1 MIRCVSYLRT
11 SSLTNSGSDKDS
23 QSRQE
28 RVINTYAEQNGYT
41 IAESAYDE
49 GRSGAD
55 PLVDREGFDQ
65 LLQFCREHSIT
76 TILVESSNRYARDKD
91 VAVKGFYMMEDY
103 GINSLIDCEAGLDL
117 LGSWNS
123 GKAYEAILPFL
134 KMIIA
139 EDEKREV
146 VRRLKSGRDRK
157 KAEIGK
163 CGGRKSLIE
172 KWGNDIRVSAV
183 RARRRGQTFD
193 NISQWLANK
202 YGVVTESGSPLSRG
216 QVWHLVNTKTL
227 K

>member
-76 TILVESSNRYARDKD
+76 TILVESSNLYARDKD

-117 LGSWNS
+117 LGLWNS

>member
-117 LGSWNS
+117 LGMWNS

>member
-117 LGSWNS
+117 LGLWNS

-146 VRRLKSGRDRK
+146 VRRLKSGRDKK

-172 KWGNDIRVSAV
+172 KWGNEIRVSAV

>member
-1 MIRCVSYLRT
+1 MTRCVSYLRT

-28 RVINTYAEQNGYT
+28 GVINTYAEQNGYT

-117 LGSWNS
+117 LGLWNS

>member
-1 MIRCVSYLRT
+1 
-11 SSLTNSGSDKDS
+11 
-23 QSRQE
+23 
-28 RVINTYAEQNGYT
+28 
-41 IAESAYDE
+41 
-49 GRSGAD
+49 
-55 PLVDREGFDQ
+55 
-65 LLQFCREHSIT
+65 
-76 TILVESSNRYARDKD
+76 
-91 VAVKGFYMMEDY
+91 MMEDY

-117 LGSWNS
+117 LGLWNS

>member
-28 RVINTYAEQNGYT
+28 GIISAYADQHGYT
-41 IAESAYDE
+41 IVESAYDE

-55 PLVDREGFDQ
+55 PLGDREGFNA
-65 LLQFCREHSIT
+65 LLEFCREHSIT
-76 TILVESSNRYARDKD
+76 TILFETSSRYARDKD
-91 VAVKGFYMMEDY
+91 VAVKGFYMVEDF

-117 LGSWNS
+117 LGMWNS

-146 VRRLKSGRDRK
+146 VRRLKSGRDKK

-172 KWGNDIRVSAV
+172 KFGKEIRITAV
-183 RARRRGQTFD
+183 RARRRGRTFEQ
-193 NISQWLANK
+193 ISRWLAQH
-202 YGVVTESGSPLSRG
+202 GVTTENGSPLSRG
-216 QVWHLVNTKTL
+216 QIWHLVNTKTL

>member
-11 SSLTNSGSDKDS
+11 SSLTSSGSDKDS

-28 RVINTYAEQNGYT
+28 GVISAYADQHGDT
-41 IAESAYDE
+41 IVEAAYDE

-55 PLVDREGFDQ
+55 PLEDREGFYA
-65 LLQFCREHSIT
+65 LLEFCREHSIT
-76 TILVESSNRYARDKD
+76 TILMESSNRYARDKD
-91 VAVKGFYMMEDY
+91 VAVKGFYMVEDY

-117 LGSWNS
+117 LGMWNS

-146 VRRLKSGRDRK
+146 VRRLKSGRDKK

-163 CGGRKSLIE
+163 CGGRKSLLE
-172 KWGNDIRVSAV
+172 KWGKEIRVTAV
-183 RARRRGQTFD
+183 RARRRGRTFQQIAD
-193 NISQWLANK
+193 WLAQHD
-202 YGVVTESGSPLSRG
+202 VVTESGSPLSRG
-216 QVWHLVNTKTL
+216 QVWPLINTKTL

>member
-28 RVINTYAEQNGYT
+28 GVISAYAEQHGYT
-41 IAESAYDE
+41 IVESAYDE

-55 PLVDREGFDQ
+55 PLTDREGFEA
-65 LLQFCREHSIT
+65 LLEFCREHSIT
-76 TILVESSNRYARDKD
+76 TILFETSSRYARDKD
-91 VAVKGFYMMEDY
+91 VAVKGFYMVEDF
-103 GINSLIDCEAGLDL
+103 GIDSLIDCEAGLDL
-117 LGSWNS
+117 LGMWNS

-134 KMIIA
+134 KLIIA

-146 VRRLKSGRDRK
+146 VRRLKSGRDKK

-163 CGGRKSLIE
+163 CGGRRSLIE
-172 KWGNDIRVSAV
+172 KFGKEIRVTAV
-183 RARRRGQTFD
+183 RARRRGRTFEQ
-193 NISQWLANK
+193 ISRWLAQH
-202 YGVVTESGSPLSRG
+202 GVTTENGSPLSRG
-216 QVWHLVNTKTL
+216 QIWHLVNTKTL

>member
-28 RVINTYAEQNGYT
+28 GVINTYAEQNGYT

>member
-28 RVINTYAEQNGYT
+28 RVVNTYAEQNGYT

-117 LGSWNS
+117 LGMWNS

>member
-28 RVINTYAEQNGYT
+28 GVISAYAEQHGYT
-41 IAESAYDE
+41 IVESAYDE

-55 PLVDREGFDQ
+55 PLTDREGFEA
-65 LLQFCREHSIT
+65 LLEFCKEHSIT
-76 TILVESSNRYARDKD
+76 TILFETSSRYARDKD
-91 VAVKGFYMMEDY
+91 VAVKGFYMVEDF
-103 GINSLIDCEAGLDL
+103 GIDSLIDCEAGLDL
-117 LGSWNS
+117 LGMWNS

-134 KMIIA
+134 KLIIA

-146 VRRLKSGRDRK
+146 VRRLKSGRDKK

-163 CGGRKSLIE
+163 CGGRRSLIE
-172 KWGNDIRVSAV
+172 KFGKEIRVTAV
-183 RARRRGQTFD
+183 RARRRGRTFEQ
-193 NISQWLANK
+193 ISRWLAQH
-202 YGVVTESGSPLSRG
+202 GVTTENGSPLSRG
-216 QVWHLVNTKTL
+216 QIWHLVNTKTL

>member
-41 IAESAYDE
+41 ITESAYDE

-117 LGSWNS
+117 LGLWNS

>member
-28 RVINTYAEQNGYT
+28 GVISAYAEQHGYT
-41 IAESAYDE
+41 IVESAYDE

-55 PLVDREGFDQ
+55 PLTDREGFEA
-65 LLQFCREHSIT
+65 LLDFCKEHSIT
-76 TILVESSNRYARDKD
+76 TILFETSSRYARDKD
-91 VAVKGFYMMEDY
+91 VAVKGFYMVEDF

-117 LGSWNS
+117 LGMWNS

-134 KMIIA
+134 KLIIA

-146 VRRLKSGRDRK
+146 VRRLKSGRDKK

-163 CGGRKSLIE
+163 CGGRRSLIE
-172 KWGNDIRVSAV
+172 KFGKEIRVTAV
-183 RARRRGQTFD
+183 RARRRGRTFEQ
-193 NISQWLANK
+193 ISGWLAQH
-202 YGVVTESGSPLSRG
+202 GVTTENGSPLSRG
-216 QVWHLVNTKTL
+216 QIWHLINTKTL

>member
-28 RVINTYAEQNGYT
+28 GVINTYAEQNGYT

-91 VAVKGFYMMEDY
+91 VAVKGFYMLEDY

-117 LGSWNS
+117 LGMWNS

>member
-28 RVINTYAEQNGYT
+28 GVIKTYADNNNYK
-41 IAESAYDE
+41 IVESAYDE

-55 PLVDREGFDQ
+55 PLGDREGFFA
-65 LLQFCREHSIT
+65 LLEFCKEHSIT
-76 TILVESSNRYARDKD
+76 CILLETSSRYARDKD
-91 VAVKGFYMMEDY
+91 VAVKGFYMVEDY
-103 GINSLIDCEAGLDL
+103 GIDSIIDCEAGLDL
-117 LGSWNS
+117 LGMWNS

-146 VRRLKSGRDRK
+146 VRRLKSGRDKK
-157 KAEIGK
+157 KAEVGK
-163 CGGRKSLIE
+163 CGGRNSLIQKFGE
-172 KWGNDIRVSAV
+172 EIRITAV
-183 RARRRGQTFD
+183 RAKGRGRTYQQ
-193 NISQWLANK
+193 ISDLFAKND
-202 YGVVTESGSPLSRG
+202 VVTENGSPLSRG
-216 QVWHLVNTKTL
+216 QVWHLINTKTL

>member
-28 RVINTYAEQNGYT
+28 GVINTYAEQNGYT

-117 LGSWNS
+117 LGLWNS

-146 VRRLKSGRDRK
+146 VRRLKSGRDKK

-172 KWGNDIRVSAV
+172 KWGNEIRVSAV

>member
-117 LGSWNS
+117 LGLWNS

-172 KWGNDIRVSAV
+172 KWGNEIRVSAV

>member
-28 RVINTYAEQNGYT
+28 GVINTYAEQNGYT

-91 VAVKGFYMMEDY
+91 VAVKGFYMLEDY

-117 LGSWNS
+117 LGMWNS

-183 RARRRGQTFD
+183 RARQRGQTFD